1 MKTSD
6 KLLLF
11 FITSIILCFVN
22 ILIGLFCVLI
32 FITIILAKAMDNK
45 KKKVCTLC
53 NNKLTLS
60 NTCANGRLKDGGQLC
75 RSCLRRLDRH
85 VRMDTEQYTRDE
97 IIAHVVETENNKMA
111 DKRQSYFQKRPNHE
125 MEIKEY
131 IPTVKRVLQ
140 QGEIIDQVISARY
153 NDNSGA
159 LTLTNKRLMIVYR
172 KPIRKLAS
180 NDFLSET
187 YYANLFTYDD
197 LKLGSISDVQ
207 LKQKFMKT
215 SICLFISN
223 YMVEILC
230 YCFDSEAD
238 EMVRKIKERSES
250 AESKNQTI
258 TITLTNAQEE

>member
-1 MKTSD
+1 
-6 KLLLF
+6 
-11 FITSIILCFVN
+11 
-22 ILIGLFCVLI
+22 
-32 FITIILAKAMDNK
+32 
-45 KKKVCTLC
+45 
-53 NNKLTLS
+53 
-60 NTCANGRLKDGGQLC
+60 
-75 RSCLRRLDRH
+75 
-85 VRMDTEQYTRDE
+85 
-97 IIAHVVETENNKMA
+97 
-111 DKRQSYFQKRPNHE
+111 
-125 MEIKEY
+125 
-131 IPTVKRVLQ
+131 
-140 QGEIIDQVISARY
+140 
-153 NDNSGA
+153 
-159 LTLTNKRLMIVYR
+159 MIVYR

-197 LKLGSISDVQ
+197 LMLGSISDVQ

-250 AESKNQTI
+250 AEPKNQTI